1 MKGNL
6 YYPEDEAE
14 VAILD
19 AAYQAL
25 ITDMEIAAALENELK
40 SVRSRVD
47 QSITQGKDVLR
58 GIARYC
64 EAWDSSDEALG
75 SVGWT
80 RCRTPGPAKPM
91 PVPSGLV
98 MQPGSN
104 PGQVRARWNA
114 VPNRY
119 FYDIQVFNSAGQPNP
134 VPWDSVPSTQ
144 DIRVIQLF
152 SGYPSGSFLTVR
164 IRANGS
170 KGAGPWCDPLTA
182 RVP

>member
-1 MKGNL
+1 M
-6 YYPEDEAE
+6 
-14 VAILD
+14 
-19 AAYQAL
+19 
-25 ITDMEIAAALENELK
+25 
-40 SVRSRVD
+40 D

-64 EAWDSSDEALG
+64 EAWDSSYEALG
-75 SVGWT
+75 SVGWS
-80 RCRTPGPAKPM
+80 RSRGPGPAKPM

-119 FYDIQVFNSAGQPNP
+119 FYDIQVCNSTSQPNP
-134 VPWDSVPSTQ
+134 ANWDNVPVIQ
-144 DIRVIQLF
+144 DIRVVQVF
-152 SGYPSGSFLTVR
+152 SGYPSASFLTVR
-164 IRANGS
+164 IRAHGS
-170 KGAGPWCDPLTA
+170 RGAGPWCDPLTA